1 MESSTNKML
10 GMLSTIY
17 KIDYTKIYNKTEFD
31 RNIVGSAVYGET
43 GFNSIES
50 IIKEFNEFFNENTVF
65 YDIGSGLGKIVYH
78 IGLKYNVKKS
88 CGIEYSKE
96 RYDCSLKIR
105 ENFNI
110 KANNITFLNAN
121 VLECNILDATV
132 IYTDNTA
139 FPKNINDLIYKKI
152 PKGCLVISRNFFKE
166 AMQNKEIIKKNIN
179 DSSTNY
185 GTNSLYFFIKL

>member
-1 MESSTNKML
+1 MELTNETLIMI
-10 GMLSTIY
+10 SDIY

-31 RNIVGSAVYGET
+31 RDNVGSSVYGET
-43 GFNSIES
+43 GFDSIES
-50 IIKEFNEFFNENTVF
+50 IVKEFTSFFNENTVF

-96 RYDCSLKIR
+96 RYDYSLKIR

-110 KANNITFLNAN
+110 KADNITFLNDN
-121 VLECNILDATV
+121 VLDCNILDATV

-139 FPKNINDLIYKKI
+139 FPKNINDSIYKII
-152 PKGCLVISRNFFKE
+152 PKGCLVISRNFFKD
-166 AMQNKEIIKKNIN
+166 AMQNKEIIKKNISG
-179 DSSTNY
+179 SSTNY